1 MFTLLTL
8 AGAALL
14 VPTLVAPAPGFDC
27 QLDRPRYISADERA
41 LDRFT
46 AATHD
51 YVAYGHH
58 GPVFNDE
65 AAGIFRFHLR
75 IARWLHRYHAMDT
88 IAETA
93 RLAHSQ
99 HGDAAAPGILE
110 EALPELPEELKY
122 RLAGPHLLLI
132 DRRTHAIVDVL
143 ANAFEE
149 GW

>member
-8 AGAALL
+8 ASAALL
-14 VPTLVAPAPGFDC
+14 VPTLVAPAPRLEC
-27 QLDRPRYISADERA
+27 QLDRLRYISADERA

-46 AATHD
+46 AATYD

-58 GPVFNDE
+58 GAVFNEE
-65 AAGIFRFHLR
+65 AAAIFRFHLR
-75 IARWLHRYHAMDT
+75 IARWLHRYHATDT
-88 IAETA
+88 IADRA
-93 RLAHSQ
+93 RLAHRH
-99 HGDAAAPGILE
+99 HGAAGAPRFLE
-110 EALPELPEELKY
+110 EVLPELPEELAY

-132 DRRTHAIVDVL
+132 DRQTHAIVDLL